1 MSMELNGKGII
12 QVFFLIGCATLLAL
26 LLAGAWVLKKVLPD
40 THPMRSRLSP
50 EKLLHI
56 AKVLAATLIAVYF
69 VGAVILYG

>member
-1 MSMELNGKGII
+1 
-12 QVFFLIGCATLLAL
+12 
-26 LLAGAWVLKKVLPD
+26 
-40 THPMRSRLSP
+40 MRSRLSP